1 MQHEVE
7 MKTKLQNPGQIT
19 SITSQRKQTVASYL
33 NDWVESYAGVNLHPS
48 TYDGYKRTIANYITP
63 YIGGVALN
71 QITPAMVDKM
81 FQQIIDKG
89 LKPFIAAGAKRVLSV
104 ALSHARKYRYIETNA
119 AKDILT
125 KFGKGD
131 KTPNPYTTEQVNAL
145 MQRVEVTLQCCCSI
159 SIFLLAKF
167 SLTLLTSIT
176 VSDIF
181 ITVTVIEEGKICG
194 TM

>member
-1 MQHEVE
+1 
-7 MKTKLQNPGQIT
+7 
-19 SITSQRKQTVASYL
+19 
-33 NDWVESYAGVNLHPS
+33 
-48 TYDGYKRTIANYITP
+48 
-63 YIGGVALN
+63 
-71 QITPAMVDKM
+71 M

-125 KFGKGD
+125 KFGKDD
-131 KTPNPYTTEQVNAL
+131 KTPNPYTPEQVNAL

-159 SIFLLAKF
+159 YILLLAKF
-167 SLTLLTSIT
+167 SLTLLTPVT